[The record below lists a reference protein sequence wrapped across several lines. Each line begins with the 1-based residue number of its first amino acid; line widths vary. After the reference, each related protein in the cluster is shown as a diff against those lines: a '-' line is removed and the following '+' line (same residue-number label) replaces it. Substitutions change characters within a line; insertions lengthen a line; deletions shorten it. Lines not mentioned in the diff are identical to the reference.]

1 MMFDMK
7 VRKSFLILVCRMYL
21 FFFFIMSEVHIAALN
36 INGARNVKKR
46 AKLFEEMEQKNID
59 SFFFLQETHSSS
71 DNVVDWMKEYSG
83 IPVLL

>member
-7 VRKSFLILVCRMYL
+7 VRKSVLILVCRMYL
-21 FFFFIMSEVHIAALN
+21 FFFFIMSEVHVAALN

-59 SFFFLQETHSSS
+59 SFFFTR
-71 DNVVDWMKEYSG
+71 NT
-83 IPVLL
+83 

>member
-46 AKLFEEMEQKNID
+46 AKLFEEMEQKKYRQL
-59 SFFFLQETHSSS
+59 FFYKKHIVAQI
-71 DNVVDWMKEYSG
+71 M
-83 IPVLL
+83 LLIG

>member
-36 INGARNVKKR
+36 INGARNVKK
-46 AKLFEEMEQKNID
+46 EQNYLKKWNRKI
-59 SFFFLQETHSSS
+59 
-71 DNVVDWMKEYSG
+71 
-83 IPVLL
+83 